1 MDKVLTISVAAYNVS
16 PTIKDTLQSLV
27 VDENTMNK
35 IEVIVID
42 DGSTDET
49 VEIAKEFSDR
59 YPYTFMIISKENGG
73 YGSTINTSVRLAKGK
88 YFKQLDGGDE
98 YITDNIKDFVE
109 FLDSTDADIVVS
121 PYLKEYLRDS
131 VTETVND
138 YESYNSK
145 GLLNIADVQFDKRL
159 WMHGIAFKTKVWNDL
174 GRNIPEHCF
183 YTDMEY
189 VLYPFV
195 KAQTICFYN
204 NPIYKYY
211 LQCAGQS
218 VSVEGIKKH
227 YKDSVRMMWDLCE
240 LFDDLLKSNET
251 DENKLALFEL
261 SVNHAISFV
270 YTSYLQLDNDTTK
283 EIVQIDRE
291 LKEKYVNIY
300 KKSNNVKRLTMMRK
314 TGFKLKGIYKK
325 MIC

>member
-73 YGSTINTSVRLAKGK
+73 YGSTINTSVRVAKGK

-121 PYLKEYLRDS
+121 PYLKEYLMDS
-131 VTETVND
+131 VTETVNN

-159 WMHGIAFKTKVWNDL
+159 WMHGIAFKTNVWNDL

-195 KAQTICFYN
+195 KAHTIIFYDK
-204 NPIYKYY
+204 PIYRYY
-211 LQCAGQS
+211 LQCTGQS
-218 VSVEGIKKH
+218 VSVEGIRKH
-227 YKDSVRMMWDLCE
+227 YRDSVRMMWDLCE
-240 LFDDLLKSNET
+240 LYNDLLENPET
-251 DENKLALFEL
+251 AKNKLALFEL

-270 YTSYLQLDNDTTK
+270 YTSYLQLDNDITQG
-283 EIVQIDRE
+283 IVQIDGE
-291 LKEKYVNIY
+291 LKEKYANIY
-300 KKSNNVKRLTMMRK
+300 KNSNKVKRLNLMRK
-314 TGFKLKGIYKK
+314 TGFKLKSLYKK
-325 MIC
+325 IV